1 MLFYLNVLLVA
12 IVLLACVDSASDNAA
27 STATKCFPVANKSFL
42 PTRRFLRAYATVHKD
57 SEERVN
63 VGNFALQEGVSKLAE
78 SARLKKFLLKKKTG
92 VEVLNSLKIGDDI
105 AAALESSR
113 LGTLTKYIAKFNK
126 KNPDKTISLIETL
139 TTRYGGSAV
148 EKALASVERS
158 TDSSPKV
165 VDLVKQLRS
174 EQLTFWL
181 HNDNSVDDV
190 FELLNSAYAGP
201 EFFASPLFRILDHY
215 IAKFNSEK
223 QGQETLIKTL
233 TRGFRGESNF
243 VWLLAGAKQQTHDP
257 RIVNMAQELEEGL
270 IRQWRHEK
278 VEPVAIMKVLKL
290 DNGAENALRSENLEM
305 FDKYITLLSK
315 NSQHNE
321 VTLLG
326 ILTSKYGEANVAK
339 AIAPA
344 LRREKANTELI
355 AARLQQQQ
363 LKGWLENGM
372 SPDDVFKLL
381 WLYNGKR
388 LVIAQQWD
396 MLDTL
401 DEFIMLYNRYNRAK
415 PSDQTSLVRVLANS
429 YGESKLAKLLVT
441 RLEAPLFMSK
451 AAKLQKAQFREWMD
465 EGLEPASILSKIF
478 KVTEA
483 DASNTQKLVA
493 SHFKRFYDTKNAAQ
507 PTFTDPRR
515 S

>member
-190 FELLNSAYAGP
+190 FKLLNSAYAGP
-201 EFFASPLFRILDHY
+201 EFFASPLFRILDDY

-223 QGQETLIKTL
+223 QDQETLIKTL

-243 VWLLAGAKQQTHDP
+243 VWLLAGAKQQTHDL
-257 RIVNMAQELEEGL
+257 RIVNKAQELEEGL

-363 LKGWLENGM
+363 L
-372 SPDDVFKLL
+372 
-381 WLYNGKR
+381 
-388 LVIAQQWD
+388 VIAQQWD

-401 DEFIMLYNRYNRAK
+401 DEFILLYNRYNRAK